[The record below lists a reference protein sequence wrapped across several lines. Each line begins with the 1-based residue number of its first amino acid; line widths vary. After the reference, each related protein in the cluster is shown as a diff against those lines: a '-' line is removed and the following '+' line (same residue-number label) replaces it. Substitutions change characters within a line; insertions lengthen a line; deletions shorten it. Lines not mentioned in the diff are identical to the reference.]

1 MTTESVLPETIAANY
16 RIERE
21 IGRGGMA
28 VVYRA
33 HDIRHSRTV
42 ALKILNPDIA
52 ASLGKDRFLFEIH
65 VAARLN
71 HPHIVA
77 LYDSGEYE
85 GLLYYVMPF
94 IEGPTLR
101 DHLTQQSRLSVSE
114 GLRLTAQIAGAL
126 DYAHRQG
133 YGPS

>member
-1 MTTESVLPETIAANY
+1 MTTERAIPEIIAANY

-77 LYDSGEYE
+77 LYDSG
-85 GLLYYVMPF
+85 
-94 IEGPTLR
+94 
-101 DHLTQQSRLSVSE
+101 
-114 GLRLTAQIAGAL
+114 
-126 DYAHRQG
+126 
-133 YGPS
+133 